1 MINVYSA
8 GPQLEPLSAPQPT
21 FKHKYEGFLYT
32 LSNCSL
38 LHKLL
43 ITSQGEQVVSRR
55 GELRDLV
62 PLTCEWEYSEGGTVS
77 KVS

>member
-1 MINVYSA
+1 MNNVYPA
-8 GPQLEPLSAPQPT
+8 GPVLEPLSAPQPT
-21 FKHKYEGFLYT
+21 FRHYGLKF
-32 LSNCSL
+32 SNCSL

-43 ITSQGEQVVSRR
+43 ITGQGKKVVRRR

-62 PLTCEWEYSEGGTVS
+62 PLNCELRTVS